1 MANNLSQWPWQ
12 KRELVVLLFCFGIAF
27 LINVYAVIR
36 FHGGAV
42 ELFSQIGYV
51 CVITGVFYVL
61 TVLVRL
67 LIWLISLIAQRIRRR
82 P

>member
-12 KRELVVLLFCFGIAF
+12 KRELVVLLFCFGFAF
-27 LINVYAVIR
+27 LLNVYAIIHY
-36 FHGGAV
+36 HGGVV

-51 CVITGVFYVL
+51 CVITGVIYVL

-67 LIWLISLIAQRIRRR
+67 LIWLISLIARRIRRR

>member
-1 MANNLSQWPWQ
+1 MENKISQWSWQ
-12 KRELVVLLFCFGIAF
+12 KREFITLLFCFAVAF

-36 FHGGAV
+36 YDGRFV

-51 CVITGVFYVL
+51 CVITGVIYVI

-67 LIWLISLIAQRIRRR
+67 LIWLISLTAQKIRKRR
-82 P
+82 

>member
-1 MANNLSQWPWQ
+1 MANHISQWSWQ

-36 FHGGAV
+36 FHGAAV
-42 ELFSQIGYV
+42 ELLSQIGYV
-51 CVITGVFYVL
+51 CVIAGVFYVL

-82 P
+82 Q

>member
-1 MANNLSQWPWQ
+1 MTNRLSQWPWQ
-12 KRELVVLLFCFGIAF
+12 KRELIVLLFCFGFAF
-27 LINVYAVIR
+27 LLNVYAVIR

-51 CVITGVFYVL
+51 CVIAGVIYVL
-61 TVLVRL
+61 TVLVRI

>member
-1 MANNLSQWPWQ
+1 MANHFSQWPWQ

-27 LINVYAVIR
+27 LINVYAVVR
-36 FHGGAV
+36 FHGAAV

-51 CVITGVFYVL
+51 CVIAGVFYVL

>member
-1 MANNLSQWPWQ
+1 MTNRLSQWPWQ
-12 KRELVVLLFCFGIAF
+12 KRELIVLLFCFGIAF
-27 LINVYAVIR
+27 LLNVYAVIR

-51 CVITGVFYVL
+51 CVIAGVIYVL
-61 TVLVRL
+61 TVLVRI

>member
-1 MANNLSQWPWQ
+1 MVNHISQWPWQ

-36 FHGGAV
+36 FHGAAV
-42 ELFSQIGYV
+42 ELLSQIGYV
-51 CVITGVFYVL
+51 CVIAGVFYVL

-82 P
+82 Q

>member
-12 KRELVVLLFCFGIAF
+12 KRELVVLVFCLGIAF
-27 LINVYAVIR
+27 LVNVYAVIR
-36 FHGGAV
+36 FDGRVV

-51 CVITGVFYVL
+51 CVMAGVLYVL
-61 TVLVRL
+61 SVLVRI
-67 LIWLISLIAQRIRRR
+67 LIWLISLIVRRIRRR

>member
-1 MANNLSQWPWQ
+1 MANKTSQWPWQ

-36 FHGGAV
+36 FHGGAA
-42 ELFSQIGYV
+42 ELVSQIGYV
-51 CVITGVFYVL
+51 SVIAGVIYVL

-67 LIWLISLIAQRIRRR
+67 LIWLISLIVRKIRRR

>member
-1 MANNLSQWPWQ
+1 MANKTSQWPWQ
-12 KRELVVLLFCFGIAF
+12 KRELIVLLFCFGIAF

-36 FHGGAV
+36 FDGRPV

-51 CVITGVFYVL
+51 CVIAGILYVL

-67 LIWLISLIAQRIRRR
+67 LVWLISLIAQRIRRR

>member
-1 MANNLSQWPWQ
+1 MTNRLSQWPWQ
-12 KRELVVLLFCFGIAF
+12 KRELIVLLFCFGIAF

-36 FHGGAV
+36 FHGAAV
-42 ELFSQIGYV
+42 ELVSQIGYV
-51 CVITGVFYVL
+51 CVIAGVFYVI

-67 LIWLISLIAQRIRRR
+67 LIWLISLIAQRIHRR

>member
-36 FHGGAV
+36 FHGAAV
-42 ELFSQIGYV
+42 ELLSQIGYV

-82 P
+82 Q

>member
-1 MANNLSQWPWQ
+1 MANHTSQGPWQ
-12 KRELVVLLFCFGIAF
+12 KRELSVLLFCFVLAF
-27 LINVYAVIR
+27 LVNVYAVIR
-36 FHGGAV
+36 YDGRAV

-51 CVITGVFYVL
+51 CVITGVLYVL

-67 LIWLISLIAQRIRRR
+67 LVWLISPIVSRIRRR

>member
-1 MANNLSQWPWQ
+1 MADTNLQWPWQ
-12 KRELVVLLFCFGIAF
+12 KRELVVLLFCFAIAF
-27 LINVYAVIR
+27 LFNLYAVIR
-36 FHGGAV
+36 YDGRFV

-51 CVITGVFYVL
+51 CVITGVLYVI

-67 LIWLISLIAQRIRRR
+67 LLWLISPIVRRIRRR

>member
-1 MANNLSQWPWQ
+1 MANHISQWPWQ
-12 KRELVVLLFCFGIAF
+12 KRELVVLLFCFSIAF

-36 FHGGAV
+36 FHGAAV
-42 ELFSQIGYV
+42 ELLSQIGYV
-51 CVITGVFYVL
+51 CVIAGVFYVL

-82 P
+82 Q

>member
-1 MANNLSQWPWQ
+1 MANNYSQWPWQ
-12 KRELVVLLFCFGIAF
+12 KRELIVLLFCFGIAF

-36 FHGGAV
+36 FHGGAI
-42 ELFSQIGYV
+42 ELFTQIGYV

-82 P
+82 Q

>member
-1 MANNLSQWPWQ
+1 MVDNHTQWPWQ
-12 KRELVVLLFCFGIAF
+12 KSELVVLLFCFAVAF
-27 LINVYAVIR
+27 LFNVYAVIR
-36 FHGGAV
+36 YDGRFV

-51 CVITGVFYVL
+51 CVITGILYVI

-67 LIWLISLIAQRIRRR
+67 LVWLISLIARRIRRR